1 MDYLIPNNIGCSW
14 ENNLAAYKKSCGCYK
29 TKKFV
34 RWYTG
39 DAIVIF
45 NNLKRNCETIYKN
58 KKARQSAERSQDEL
72 KRNAFL
78 ALKNF
83 QAKAFVFLTLKNFH
97 LKIGRQVDL
106 VSLQQQFDLLLPC
119 PLPVGPGRQI
129 LFSKLSSYPG
139 NTGTHDHKLKI

>member
-14 ENNLAAYKKSCGCYK
+14 KNNLAAYKKSCGCYK

-34 RWYTG
+34 RWYNG

-58 KKARQSAERSQDEL
+58 KKARQSAERSQDKL
-72 KRNAFL
+72 KQNA
-78 ALKNF
+78 
-83 QAKAFVFLTLKNFH
+83 FLTLKNFH
-97 LKIGRQVDL
+97 LKIGQQVDL

-129 LFSKLSSYPG
+129 IFSKLSSYPG
-139 NTGTHDHKLKI
+139 IHRHP

>member
-1 MDYLIPNNIGCSW
+1 MDAVGKTIWLHT
-14 ENNLAAYKKSCGCYK
+14 KKVAGV

-45 NNLKRNCETIYKN
+45 NNLKRNCETVETIYKN

-78 ALKNF
+78 A
-83 QAKAFVFLTLKNFH
+83 
-97 LKIGRQVDL
+97 
-106 VSLQQQFDLLLPC
+106 
-119 PLPVGPGRQI
+119 
-129 LFSKLSSYPG
+129 
-139 NTGTHDHKLKI
+139 

>member
-1 MDYLIPNNIGCSW
+1 MQLEKQFGCIQ
-14 ENNLAAYKKSCGCYK
+14 KKLRVLQN
-29 TKKFV
+29 KKV
-34 RWYTG
+34 SPLGQCNG

-45 NNLKRNCETIYKN
+45 NNIQRSCETVETIYKN

-78 ALKNF
+78 TLKNF
-83 QAKAFVFLTLKNFH
+83 QVKASVFLTLKNFH

-119 PLPVGPGRQI
+119 PLPVGPGRKI
-129 LFSKLSSYPG
+129 LFFLNCHHTLVTPAPM
-139 NTGTHDHKLKI
+139 IIQ